1 MFRDMAFYIFGTQLD
16 TFVQYFV
23 FELIILVLIGLIV
36 GVLTHR
42 LWLVAVVI
50 IGLNLIDA
58 GIIANFN
65 ASQGNGS
72 LIGQFFLM
80 LVAKFFPTFY
90 ELLLAILL
98 LRLSFIRKTFKLS

>member
-1 MFRDMAFYIFGTQLD
+1 MFKDLVYYTLGTELD

-23 FELIILVLIGLIV
+23 FELILLVLIGLAIV
-36 GVLTHR
+36 LITKKF
-42 LWLVAVVI
+42 WLAFVVI
-50 IGLNLIDA
+50 LALNIIDA

-65 ASQGNGS
+65 ASQGEGT

-90 ELLLAILL
+90 EILL
-98 LRLSFIRKTFKLS
+98 VLLISRLPIIRKKFNIA